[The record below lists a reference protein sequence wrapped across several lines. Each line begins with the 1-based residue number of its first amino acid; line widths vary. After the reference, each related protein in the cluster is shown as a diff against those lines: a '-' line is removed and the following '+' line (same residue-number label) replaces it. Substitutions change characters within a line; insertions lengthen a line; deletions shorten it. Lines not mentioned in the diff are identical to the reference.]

1 MSDSNKKKYTLVIE
15 YSDDNDQCEFI
26 QEEMVSKTPGAVMIG
41 ELDVT
46 DYFDTV
52 TISALRGK
60 IVGKT

>member
-1 MSDSNKKKYTLVIE
+1 MSDSVKKKYTLIIE

-26 QEEMVSKTPGAVMIG
+26 QEEMVSKTPDTVMIG

>member
-1 MSDSNKKKYTLVIE
+1 MAAKKRYILTIE
-15 YSDDNDQCEFI
+15 YLEGQDQCEFI
-26 QEEMVSKTPGAVMIG
+26 QEEMVSKEPDTVMIG